1 MAFRTW
7 LKLLQATLGVGA
19 LAGAS
24 QLGMAYGLGIVRLTR
39 VLDVTTRDQ
48 WTAQLAW
55 VAWFAMVAAVVG
67 ALAGA
72 WLMPRWNPALRP
84 PPALA
89 DPASPGPSGA
99 GTWPTSVNVARRPA
113 PPAPGVGTMIALASA
128 AAIGAGVVAPLT
140 MQPART
146 AQIAGVNAVVV
157 IGICASLGAIV
168 GLFAAYAALAQAVA
182 RWNLLTVAIAVWVVA
197 LISVSPSLAVSPS
210 HASSDPL
217 PAIRLGVFDA
227 GFLSPAITQRTALFT
242 MPAIALLAGAVL
254 GWRARRQERPTVT
267 IALAGLP
274 GAALL
279 TLAYLIAGP
288 GAGADRYQVV
298 PYWAA
303 MTAAG
308 AGVLGSVLAAVLR
321 RSSDLDADDDSD
333 DPTPG
338 RPPLPR
344 STNQPEPATAA
355 APASSTAASASATTA
370 QVGGEDRS
378 AGKPNAFDA
387 SSGQARPAPSGQNPL
402 AAPWSPAAG
411 GASAPLAPPGGGR
424 PGTVE
429 AFVARPGAPATSRPS
444 PAAPGHLG
452 GRPGSV
458 ALGEY
463 TDQEPPAFD
472 GFARGSSKQ
481 SRTAGRAQHAAP
493 EQTAVHDNFAAKPY
507 VPEPATRPLPPEVL
521 SPPARGG
528 ALSRGLRSLGR
539 SRPSGT
545 APVDLPLPSAHDRPD
560 PGARDSQPEPKRGR
574 RSRRGPLVPE
584 PEAIS
589 APLPQPTPSAPP
601 PWHHEPTQA
610 HRTGPAPAVQ
620 RNEATAKGGQLDFGR
635 PAPASD
641 AAPGFGRT
649 PQAPDAAGFGRTA
662 PGSRAAGDRRVETGD
677 TAHGGRSDAAAPS
690 TGRHSEASAKPPAEG
705 DVDGKKG
712 RRFGLKKRK
721 ESNDYVDWVSGLGND

>member
-7 LKLLQATLGVGA
+7 LKLLLATLGVGA

-55 VAWFAMVAAVVG
+55 VAWFAMVAAVIG
-67 ALAGA
+67 ALAGS
-72 WLMPRWNPALRP
+72 WLLPRWNPALRL
-84 PPALA
+84 PPAPA

-99 GTWPTSVNVARRPA
+99 GTWPTSVNVARQPA
-113 PPAPGVGTMIALASA
+113 LPAPGVGTMIALASA

-182 RWNLLTVAIAVWVVA
+182 RWNLSTVAIAVWIVA

-254 GWRARRQERPTVT
+254 GWQARRQQRPTLT

-338 RPPLPR
+338 RPQLPG
-344 STNQPEPATAA
+344 SANQPEPATASNTA
-355 APASSTAASASATTA
+355 SSAPASTA
-370 QVGGEDRS
+370 QFGGEDQP
-378 AGKPNAFDA
+378 AGMPRVSDTTAFDA
-387 SSGQARPAPSGQNPL
+387 LAGQARPAPSGQNPL

-411 GASAPLAPPGGGR
+411 GASVPLAPPGGGR
-424 PGTVE
+424 PGAV
-429 AFVARPGAPATSRPS
+429 
-444 PAAPGHLG
+444 GHLG

-493 EQTAVHDNFAAKPY
+493 EQTAVHDSFAAKPY

-521 SPPARGG
+521 SPPARSG

-539 SRPSGT
+539 GRASGT
-545 APVDLPLPSAHDRPD
+545 APVEHPLPTTQDRPD
-560 PGARDSQPEPKRGR
+560 PGRDSQPEPKRGR
-574 RSRRGPLVPE
+574 RPRRGPLVPE

-589 APLPQPTPSAPP
+589 APLPQPTPIAPP

-620 RNEATAKGGQLDFGR
+620 RNDAMAKGGQLDFGR
-635 PAPASD
+635 PAPAPD
-641 AAPGFGRT
+641 AAAYRT
-649 PQAPDAAGFGRTA
+649 ASAPEAAGFGPTA
-662 PGSRAAGDRRVETGD
+662 PGSRAAGDA
-677 TAHGGRSDAAAPS
+677 AHGGRSDTAAPS